1 MDLATS
7 TEKLAEEMK
16 ALSDL
21 EKLQLVDKL
30 LADLDKPDSELDKI
44 WAEEARKRWA
54 AYKNGRITSVSY
66 HEVMEKY
73 HR

>member
-7 TEKLAEEMK
+7 TEKLAEEIK

-44 WAEEARKRWA
+44 WADR
-54 AYKNGRITSVSY
+54 YQP
-66 HEVMEKY
+66 
-73 HR
+73 